1 MKTLNLSY
9 ELENSTPAYGGEKK
23 AFQKISTRSIKNG
36 DNSNNSFLKF
46 NNHIGTH
53 IDFPYH
59 FSENGK
65 KSSDYN
71 SDFWV
76 ANNVGFLEC
85 KLSEIDK
92 KIQYLNK
99 NIEFLILKTGFY
111 KYRNEERYW
120 KDQPVIKA
128 NLADIF
134 KEKFPNLRFFGFDMI
149 SLTSKRDRQ
158 EGKIA
163 HINFLINNKI
173 LIIEDMNLEN
183 LISTPSS
190 VIISP
195 LLVKDIDGAPCN
207 ILAFL

>member
-1 MKTLNLSY
+1 MITLSLSY

-23 AFQKISTRSIKNG
+23 AFQKVIRKSIELG
-36 DNSNNSFLKF
+36 DNTNNSYLKF
-46 NNHIGTH
+46 NNHVGTH

-65 KSSDYN
+65 KSSDYS

-76 ANNVGFLEC
+76 AKNVGFIEC
-85 KLSEIDK
+85 ELDDIEKNIK
-92 KIQYLNK
+92 CLNN

-111 KYRNEERYW
+111 KFRNDERYW

-128 NLADIF
+128 SIADLL
-134 KEKFPNLRFFGFDMI
+134 KNKFPNLRFFGFDMI

-158 EGKIA
+158 EGKRA
-163 HINFLINNKI
+163 HINFLINNNI

-183 LISTPSS
+183 LKSTPSS

-207 ILAFL
+207 LLAFL